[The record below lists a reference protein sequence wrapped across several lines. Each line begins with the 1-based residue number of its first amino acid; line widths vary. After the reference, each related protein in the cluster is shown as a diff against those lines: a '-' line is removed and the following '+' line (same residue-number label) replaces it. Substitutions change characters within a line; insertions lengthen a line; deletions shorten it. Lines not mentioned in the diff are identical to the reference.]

1 MQETVVQFGPEQGL
15 LGILTTPADSIR
27 VDGAPIAVIINAG
40 IVHRI
45 GPFGLHV
52 KMARQLAEAG
62 FSTLRLDLSGLG
74 DSLPRTEKLGGEN
87 RAVLDVSDALD
98 FLQANHTSD
107 RFVMMGLCSG
117 AFNSHQIAVKDDRVV
132 GAVFMDGIVFR
143 TTGYF
148 WRHTVGRLL
157 KPRTYRNAIKRRS
170 LARSQPWITEDAAE
184 ELAESEFFFADDI
197 QQSEITD
204 ELKSLVQRDVS
215 MLFLYTDGYDDVCGT
230 GQFREMY
237 GITPNDQ
244 VQVDY
249 FPKSEHT
256 FRLVENRNVVCT
268 RVTDW
273 YQEQFGSS
281 DAVESGTPKL
291 QEMV

>member
-1 MQETVVQFGPEQGL
+1 MQETVIQFGPDKGL
-15 LGILTTPADSIR
+15 LGILTTPADSVR
-27 VDGAPIAVIINAG
+27 VADAPIAVVINAG
-40 IVHRI
+40 IVHRV

-87 RAVLDVSDALD
+87 RAVLDVADALD
-98 FLQANHTSD
+98 FLQANHDSD
-107 RFVMMGLCSG
+107 RFVMIGLCSG
-117 AFNSHQIAVKDDRVV
+117 AFNAHQIAVKDDRIV
-132 GAVFMDGIVFR
+132 GAVFLDGIVFR

-157 KPRTYRNAIKRRS
+157 KPRTYRNALKRRK
-170 LARSQPWITEDAAE
+170 LAKAQPWITEDAAA

-197 QQSEITD
+197 QQSEITQ
-204 ELKSLVQRDVS
+204 ELRNLKQRDVS
-215 MLFLYTDGYDDVCGT
+215 MLFLYTDGYDDVCGRS
-230 GQFREMY
+230 QFREMY
-237 GITPNDQ
+237 GMSPDDQ
-244 VQVDY
+244 IQVEY

-256 FRLVENRNVVCT
+256 FRVVENRVATCT

-273 YQEQFGSS
+273 FQGQFGGAKIEDSTQ
-281 DAVESGTPKL
+281 AVKEL
-291 QEMV
+291 V